1 MDVASID
8 SKKKKKALSICFE
21 TKMDHFHIYKIV
33 YCSVALKINNHSL
46 FSGMNIYFISTS
58 IISRVF
64 ILRVGVDTSFHY
76 IRAPSPNDKKS
87 NYYQTD

>member
-8 SKKKKKALSICFE
+8 SNREGEREREKKEKN
-21 TKMDHFHIYKIV
+21 DHFHIYKIV

-46 FSGMNIYFISTS
+46 FSGRNIFISTS

-64 ILRVGVDTSFHY
+64 ILRVGVDTPFCSNLY
-76 IRAPSPNDKKS
+76 SSPLS
-87 NYYQTD
+87 